1 MEASLKLKEI
11 IREAVALKASDVH
24 LLPDEES
31 VRVRF
36 RLDGQLIDVEKV
48 ALPAGRKLISHM
60 KFIAGMDIGE
70 RRRPQNKRIEILME
84 QRTIFIRLSTFP
96 SSLMETLVLR
106 IFPYEKS
113 DTLRELALFPD
124 QVASLQKLIHSPHGL
139 ILLCGPT
146 GAGKT
151 TTLYSLL
158 QDRMSSAKENIMTL
172 EDPVE
177 RRENGLL
184 QMEINEKAGVTY
196 ASGLRSLLRHDPD
209 LIVIGEIRD
218 EETAAIAVK
227 AAMSGHLVIS
237 SLHSSSTAGALRRLK
252 DLGIDEADLQEV
264 LCGVAAQRLVDVKCP
279 FCTGECSIHCRRR
292 RLVRRKAIYEI
303 LMEEELQEAFDN
315 LKKGSGKKV
324 PRIDLGTLMKKGIA
338 VGYIAED
345 EWKRFGKGAY
355 L

>member
-1 MEASLKLKEI
+1 MEAASKLRNI
-11 IREAVALKASDVH
+11 IKEAVALRASDVH
-24 LLPDEES
+24 ILPDDEG
-31 VRVRF
+31 VIIRL
-36 RLDGQLIDVEKV
+36 RLDGQLIDSDR
-48 ALPAGRKLISHM
+48 LTHQAGRKLISHM
-60 KFIAGMDIGE
+60 KFISGMDIGE
-70 RRRPQNKRIEILME
+70 RRRPQNKRIEMKLE
-84 QRTIFIRLSTFP
+84 HRTVFIRLSTFP

-106 IFPYEKS
+106 VFPYEKS
-113 DTLRELALFPD
+113 DTLHNLALFPE
-124 QVASLQKLIHSPHGL
+124 QAANLQKLIHSPHGL
-139 ILLCGPT
+139 ILICGPT

-158 QDRMSSAKENIMTL
+158 QDRMRGAKENIMTL

-237 SLHSSSTAGALRRLK
+237 SLHSSSTSNALRRLI
-252 DLGIDEADLQEV
+252 DLGVDKADLQEV
-264 LCGVAAQRLVDVKCP
+264 LYGVVAQCLIDMNCP
-279 FCTGECSIHCRRR
+279 FCTGGCSIHCRKRR
-292 RLVRRKAIYEI
+292 ISRRKALYEI
-303 LMEEELQEAFDN
+303 LMEDELQHAFENLHKPFIEGLPRFN
-315 LKKGSGKKV
+315 LKYLL
-324 PRIDLGTLMKKGIA
+324 RKGIA
-338 VGYIAED
+338 LGYISER